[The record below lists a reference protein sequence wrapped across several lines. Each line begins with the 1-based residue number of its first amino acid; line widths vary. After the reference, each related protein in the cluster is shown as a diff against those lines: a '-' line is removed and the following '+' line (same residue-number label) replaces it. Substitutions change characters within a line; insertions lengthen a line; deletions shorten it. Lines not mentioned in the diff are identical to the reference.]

1 MTKRYQRDNHNL
13 YIRQHNDQK
22 IPKGK
27 SESVYQTTQWP
38 NDTKGAIRIC
48 ISDNTMTKR
57 YQRGNQNLYIRQHND
72 QKIPKGQSESVYQ
85 TTQWPKDTKGK
96 IRICI
101 SDNTMTK
108 RYQRG
113 NRNLYIRQH
122 NDQKIPKGQSE
133 SVYQTTQWPKDTKGT
148 IRICISDNTMTKR
161 YQRGNQNLYIRQHND
176 QKIPKGQSE
185 SVYQTTQWPKYT
197 KGKIR
202 ICISENTMAK
212 RHQRGN
218 QNPYIRQHNDQ
229 KMPKGQSESVYQT
242 TKWPKDTKGT
252 IRICISDNTMTKR
265 YHRGNQNLYIRQH
278 NDQKIPKGQS

>member
-1 MTKRYQRDNHNL
+1 MTKRYQRSNQNL
-13 YIRQHNDQK
+13 YIRKHNDQK

-38 NDTKGAIRIC
+38 KDTKGAIRICISDNTMTKKYQRGNQNLYIRQPNDQKKNKGAIRIC

-57 YQRGNQNLYIRQHND
+57 YQRGNQNLYIRQHNDQKITKGKSESVYQKTQWPKDTKGVIRINISDTTMTKRYRRGNQNLHNRQHND

-108 RYQRG
+108 RYQRA
-113 NRNLYIRQH
+113 
-122 NDQKIPKGQSE
+122 
-133 SVYQTTQWPKDTKGT
+133 

-176 QKIPKGQSE
+176 QKISKGQS
-185 SVYQTTQWPKYT
+185 
-197 KGKIR
+197 
-202 ICISENTMAK
+202 
-212 RHQRGN
+212 
-218 QNPYIRQHNDQ
+218 
-229 KMPKGQSESVYQT
+229 
-242 TKWPKDTKGT
+242 
-252 IRICISDNTMTKR
+252 
-265 YHRGNQNLYIRQH
+265 
-278 NDQKIPKGQS
+278 